1 MSKKEK
7 TKRDIRIFL
16 SYAREDR
23 NKAEQVIKQLATQPN
38 IHVFTVN
45 QMSAG
50 ENWKDRIKKELAK
63 SDFFLVLLSPASI
76 RSKWVQ
82 LELGAAWGLD
92 KFIIPIVT
100 SRDLVSKLP
109 LEFTGTPVVDMEY
122 LKRPEGLNQIMEL
135 YEQTAA

>member
-1 MSKKEK
+1 MSKREK

-16 SYAREDR
+16 SYAHDDR
-23 NKAEQVIKQLATQPN
+23 NKAEEVIKHLATQPN
-38 IHVFTVN
+38 FHVFTAN

-63 SDFFLVLLSPASI
+63 SDFFLVLLSPTSI

-82 LELGAAWGLD
+82 FELGAAWGLD

-109 LEFTGTPVVDMEY
+109 VKLAGTAVVEMEH
-122 LKRPEGLNQIMEL
+122 LKRPGGLNQIMEL
-135 YEQTAA
+135 HEQAAA